1 MKVSGKIIVFG
12 EGKLRIK
19 RGERNIYLKW
29 LRRIEG
35 DVTPGDLVTV
45 VDDKGEF
52 LATGFYEG
60 IGAMAARILTTDP
73 DEEVNEEFF
82 RDRLLRALKFRK
94 RLKLENSYRLCHS
107 EADMLPGL
115 IVDVYSNISVV
126 SSTSIGMDRM
136 LSMIGDLLME
146 ILEIDAVYVKNDG
159 RTRKELNLPV
169 WRGKLVGNGSQKT
182 VIEEGNAKFRVNVL
196 RGQKTGF
203 FLDQRENR
211 ILISKIIPGGA
222 KVLDLFS
229 YTGGFGIH
237 AALGG
242 AEHVIMVD
250 ESEYACEEAKGN
262 AVMNG
267 VLEKVSIVQS
277 SVRDW
282 TEAAKKR
289 EKRFDIVI
297 ADPPALIP
305 SRDMINT
312 GTKTYFAVNTAAIEL
327 VERDGLL
334 FTFSCSHFMS
344 ITRFRKLIMEAAQKA
359 GRRIQ
364 FLGGVRGQARDHPI
378 DPIHPWTA
386 YLKGYLV
393 RVW

>member
-364 FLGGVRGQARDHPI
+364 FLGGVRGQTRDHPI

>member
-115 IVDVYSNISVV
+115 IVDVYSNIAVV

-146 ILEIDAVYVKNDG
+146 ILEIDAVYARNDG

-182 VIEEGNAKFRVNVL
+182 VIEEGNAKFRVDVL

-250 ESEYACEEAKGN
+250 ESEYACEEARGN

-344 ITRFRKLIMEAAQKA
+344 VTRFRKLIMEAAQKA

>member
-182 VIEEGNAKFRVNVL
+182 VIEEGNAKFRVDVL

>member
-115 IVDVYSNISVV
+115 IVDVYSNIAVV

-182 VIEEGNAKFRVNVL
+182 VIEEGNAKFRVDVL

-364 FLGGVRGQARDHPI
+364 FLGGVRGQTRDHPI